1 MSLPFSAAAGPQA
14 LGYLYQAQ
22 YALYA
27 LLTADGEES
36 ALILEGLDDVELQ
49 SATATELQQLKHHL
63 STKRQ
68 AVLSNRSTDWWKT
81 LRVWGDLLQKQQWDP
96 LRTRLA
102 LITTA
107 TAAPGSIP
115 SLLRD
120 DAARD
125 PAEALKQLVTLAA
138 TAPSQALAAPVQV
151 FNSLTALQQKQLV
164 QAIVVLDQSPTMPD
178 LEGAIKKAL
187 GYIASADKKHQ
198 VYLHLLGWWYRR
210 VADQL
215 VQPQHVPITKID
227 LEILLDEL
235 RSQFHQHSLPVEFAR
250 AESDEAYYRSQE
262 GRPFVRQLDFLNL
275 RIQRIRYAV
284 KDYYQAFSQRTKWGV
299 DGLLFVGEL
308 SAYEADLKEQ
318 WAHYVDRLTYTAEFS
333 GNLEENVACVQFGQ
347 RVLEW
352 VEIASFPIRAA
363 MPPKDEY
370 ITRGTFH
377 ILANEDLPAVYWH
390 PKLLDKLAEIAALAT
405 A

>member
-1 MSLPFSAAAGPQA
+1 M
-14 LGYLYQAQ
+14 GYLYQTQ

-49 SATATELQQLKHHL
+49 STTATELQQLKHHL

-68 AVLSNRSTDWWKT
+68 AVLSNRSIDWWKT
-81 LRVWGDLLQKQQWDP
+81 LRVWGDLLQKQQGNP

-125 PAEALKQLVTLAA
+125 PAEALKQLVALAA
-138 TAPSQALAAPVQV
+138 TAPSQALEAPVQV
-151 FNSLTALQQKQLV
+151 FNALTAFSQKQLV
-164 QAIVVLDQSPTMPD
+164 QAIVVLDQSPPMPD

-198 VYLHLLGWWYRR
+198 VYLHLLGWWQSR

-215 VQPQHVPITKID
+215 VQPQHLPITKID
-227 LEILLDEL
+227 LENLLDEL
-235 RSQFHQHSLPVEFAR
+235 RSQFHQHSILQMEFA
-250 AESDEAYYRSQE
+250 
-262 GRPFVRQLDFLNL
+262 
-275 RIQRIRYAV
+275 
-284 KDYYQAFSQRTKWGV
+284 QAKPNYP
-299 DGLLFVGEL
+299 D
-308 SAYEADLKEQ
+308 
-318 WAHYVDRLTYTAEFS
+318 
-333 GNLEENVACVQFGQ
+333 
-347 RVLEW
+347 
-352 VEIASFPIRAA
+352 AA
-363 MPPKDEY
+363 IIDSK
-370 ITRGTFH
+370 
-377 ILANEDLPAVYWH
+377 
-390 PKLLDKLAEIAALAT
+390 
-405 A
+405 